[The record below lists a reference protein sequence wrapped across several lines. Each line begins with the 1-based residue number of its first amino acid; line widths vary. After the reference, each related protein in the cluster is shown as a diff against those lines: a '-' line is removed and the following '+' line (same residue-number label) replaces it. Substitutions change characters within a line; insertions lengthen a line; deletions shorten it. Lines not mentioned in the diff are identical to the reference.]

1 MNQRQPKLTLLLV
14 ILVAVDVRRVGA
26 TADGGCIGPR
36 NARVGTRSTAS
47 LFTTKKSGTEWNPS
61 LPFLGR
67 LTANPQSAIR
77 NPQSIRASLRRLL
90 RFTGAMLLAAFLIKL
105 NAAEPPADSAQPG
118 LPQTN
123 HLHLIDLPTAL
134 RLAGAQNLDV
144 QLAREK
150 LAEAKANRDLAVAQ
164 FFPWLS
170 PGITYRR
177 HDNLIQ
183 DVAGN
188 IIDVHKQSYAPG
200 ATLGSQ
206 LDLGDAIYK
215 SLAARQLAKAAGQAL
230 EAQRQETTLAAAQG
244 YFDLLMTQA
253 GVGVAQE
260 AVGIAANYEQ
270 QVQHA
275 VAAGIAFKGDQLRVK
290 VQAERN
296 RLLLRQAAEQQ
307 RTAAARLAQTL
318 RLDPA
323 VELAAAEA
331 DLTPLTLVEP
341 NQALDSLVQQA
352 LLSRPELRQNRS
364 LVEAA
369 RQAKKGAVY
378 GPLVP
383 SLGAQAFFG
392 GLGGG
397 KRGSPDRLGEQEDY
411 AIGLAWRIG
420 PGGLFDSGRIRAT
433 DARWHAAQVQ
443 ADKTRDDITR
453 QVVEAFT
460 RLHSLADQMD
470 IAKQALTA
478 AEEGLRLAQARK
490 EFAVGIVLEN
500 IQAEQDLTRARL
512 DYLKAIVEFNKAQY
526 ALSRAVGKL

>member
-1 MNQRQPKLTLLLV
+1 M
-14 ILVAVDVRRVGA
+14 LVAFV
-26 TADGGCIGPR
+26 T
-36 NARVGTRSTAS
+36 S
-47 LFTTKKSGTEWNPS
+47 
-61 LPFLGR
+61 
-67 LTANPQSAIR
+67 
-77 NPQSIRASLRRLL
+77 
-90 RFTGAMLLAAFLIKL
+90 L
-105 NAAEPPADSAQPG
+105 NAAEPPADAAQMA

-123 HLHLIDLPTAL
+123 RFHLIDLPTAL

-150 LAEAKANRDLAVAQ
+150 LAEAKANRDVAVAQ

-183 DVAGN
+183 ETTGN
-188 IIDVHKQSYAPG
+188 ILDVHKQSYAPG
-200 ATLGSQ
+200 ATLGST
-206 LDLGDAIYK
+206 LDLGDAIYR
-215 SLAARQLAKAAGQAL
+215 SLTAKQLAEAAGQAL

-244 YFDLLMTQA
+244 YFDLLMSQT
-253 GVGVAQE
+253 GVSVAQE
-260 AVGIAANYEQ
+260 AVGISANYEQ

-296 RLLLRQAAEQQ
+296 RLLLRQALEQQ
-307 RTAAARLAQTL
+307 RNAAARLAQTL

-323 VELAAAEA
+323 VALAASEA
-331 DLTPLTLVEP
+331 DLAPLTLVEP
-341 NQALDSLVQQA
+341 TQALDSLVQQA
-352 LLSRPELRQNRS
+352 LLSRPESGQNRS

-369 RQAKKGAVY
+369 RQAQKGAVY

-397 KRGSPDRLGEQEDY
+397 KRGGPGSLGEQEDY
-411 AIGLAWRIG
+411 AVGLAWRIG
-420 PGGLFDSGRIRAT
+420 PGGLFDSGRIQAA
-433 DARWHAAQVQ
+433 DARRSAAQIQ

-460 RLHSLADQMD
+460 RFHSLADQMD

-512 DYLKAIVEFNKAQY
+512 DYLKAVVESNKAQY
-526 ALSRAVGKL
+526 ALSRAVGRL